1 MASTLRTPGAPA
13 ASTNPA
19 SLPSREPALGDVTS
33 EPYSASG
40 LGGPGAPGGGQRAG
54 AGAYPATG
62 AAKRRVLVV
71 EDDEPTRR
79 LLAIT
84 LRRNYDVIV
93 AADGMEGLELAMT
106 QPQPDL
112 IVTDVMMPRLDGLQ
126 MVREIKRRE
135 PGRKVPVIFLT
146 AKGGAA
152 DVAAGIGAGARHYL
166 VKPVR
171 LAALE
176 DMVKS
181 ILKRS

>member
-1 MASTLRTPGAPA
+1 MSTSLPGPGGTA
-13 ASTNPA
+13 ASTS
-19 SLPSREPALGDVTS
+19 SLPLPSGEPVAD
-33 EPYSASG
+33 EPRTASG
-40 LGGPGAPGGGQRAG
+40 LGGPGAPGGGQRPG
-54 AGAYPATG
+54 SGSYPATG

-84 LRRNYDVIV
+84 LRRNYDVAV
-93 AADGMEGLELAMT
+93 AADGMEGLELALSP
-106 QPQPDL
+106 PQPEL
-112 IVTDVMMPRLDGLQ
+112 IVTDVMMPRLDGLS
-126 MVREIKRRE
+126 MVREIKRRD
-135 PGRKVPVIFLT
+135 PARKVPVIFLT

-176 DMVKS
+176 EMVKS
-181 ILKRS
+181 ILRRS

>member
-1 MASTLRTPGAPA
+1 
-13 ASTNPA
+13 
-19 SLPSREPALGDVTS
+19 
-33 EPYSASG
+33 
-40 LGGPGAPGGGQRAG
+40 
-54 AGAYPATG
+54 
-62 AAKRRVLVV
+62 VV

-84 LRRNYDVIV
+84 LRRNYDVAV
-93 AADGMEGLELAMT
+93 ASDGMEGLELALAP
-106 QPQPDL
+106 PQPDL

-126 MVREIKRRE
+126 MVREIKRRD
-135 PGRKVPVIFLT
+135 PSRRVPVIFLT

-176 DMVKS
+176 EMVKS
-181 ILKRS
+181 ILRRS